1 MSMPWFE
8 KVCFPRYTF
17 SLFSWLCSSEA
28 GRLYVSWVCR
38 RNQLWINTNTSSE
51 STRRRGLELF
61 WFYLSLLLLF
71 LKIKFLGGV
80 AMFMVDS
87 SYRNHSLRWKLLT
100 RAINVKKLAIVYSTI
115 PVWFGD
121 RGGGGWGVGTAKG
134 KIFTTPPLPLSLFL
148 TGDRPLGTNFFLTP
162 AFCWHLKKTWRPQ
175 FLVRKYW
182 VLARQNCA
190 CCAGYWNHAYFL
202 LHVQSAKSAFRAYF
216 KVCYSCYE
224 Y

>member
-1 MSMPWFE
+1 MCMPWFE

-17 SLFSWLCSSEA
+17 SVSLFSWQCSIEA

-38 RNQLWINTNTSSE
+38 LNQLWINTNTSSE

-61 WFYLSLLLLF
+61 WFYTVFIIVVVVFKQFSEYKNLL
-71 LKIKFLGGV
+71 KFLGGV

-121 RGGGGWGVGTAKG
+121 RGGGGGGSEGQNLYYPTLTPFL
-134 KIFTTPPLPLSLFL
+134 IFDRRPPSWYKFLSLPSLLL
-148 TGDRPLGTNFFLTP
+148 TF
-162 AFCWHLKKTWRPQ
+162 KKNMAATI
-175 FLVRKYW
+175 F
-182 VLARQNCA
+182 
-190 CCAGYWNHAYFL
+190 G
-202 LHVQSAKSAFRAYF
+202 
-216 KVCYSCYE
+216 
-224 Y
+224 

>member
-1 MSMPWFE
+1 MKCHRLSLANRCLSHNAHLIFGMKSLWEYSNPYYKNLFSYLKMSMPWFE

-17 SLFSWLCSSEA
+17 SLFSWQCSSEA

-38 RNQLWINTNTSSE
+38 LNQLWINTNTSSE

-121 RGGGGWGVGTAKG
+121 RGGGGWGQ
-134 KIFTTPPLPLSLFL
+134 
-148 TGDRPLGTNFFLTP
+148 R
-162 AFCWHLKKTWRPQ
+162 R
-175 FLVRKYW
+175 
-182 VLARQNCA
+182 
-190 CCAGYWNHAYFL
+190 
-202 LHVQSAKSAFRAYF
+202 AKSLPPHPYPFPYF
-216 KVCYSCYE
+216 WQATALLVQISFSPQPSADF
-224 Y
+224 